1 MLVVTHKI
9 VSKAE
14 GRYVTLADV
23 TPSRRARELAGAT
36 DKDPALVEVIL
47 SESREILRFRPGLII
62 AEHRL
67 GRRHRECRGRSL
79 QRAGR

>member
-1 MLVVTHKI
+1 MLLPREGDVLVVTHKI

-36 DKDPALVEVIL
+36 DKDP
-47 SESREILRFRPGLII
+47 RWWR
-62 AEHRL
+62 
-67 GRRHRECRGRSL
+67 
-79 QRAGR
+79 